1 MASVLIDVT
10 QLKNFSTMMKRS
22 LGLPLLLS
30 GLLIG
35 SASCRQ
41 PTDVSV
47 TPSPS
52 TPSTE
57 TATTDSVDSAE
68 SPEDESTASTA
79 EETPNYF
86 QQAIDRATSAVNLS
100 QSAFSQDDWRLV
112 VNRWQQ
118 AITFLEAV
126 PASDPSYSQAQ
137 AKITEYQTNLD
148 YARQQASQPPPPP
161 QDGVVVVTP
170 QNDAPEPVDPTSR
183 SSSQPSIA
191 ASNTGTFRAP
201 IISRAGGTPVVN
213 VNFNGGQNFP
223 MIVDTGASGTVITPA
238 MAAALGVEPVGQT
251 QVSTASARNVTFDLG
266 YVQSMEVGGA
276 VARNVLVAVS
286 SPSLELGLLGHDFFG
301 DYDVTIRQDHVE
313 FSVR

>member
-1 MASVLIDVT
+1 MT
-10 QLKNFSTMMKRS
+10 RS
-22 LGLPLLLS
+22 LGLTLLLS

-35 SASCRQ
+35 GAACRQ
-41 PTDVSV
+41 PDVSTPPASTDTESP
-47 TPSPS
+47 TPSIE
-52 TPSTE
+52 STE
-57 TATTDSVDSAE
+57 PAE
-68 SPEDESTASTA
+68 SPESAESA
-79 EETPNYF
+79 ESDSAETPNYF

-112 VNRWQQ
+112 VSRWQQ
-118 AITFLEAV
+118 AIAFLEAV
-126 PASDPSYSQAQ
+126 PESDPNHSQAQ
-137 AKITEYQTNLD
+137 TKISEYQNNLD
-148 YARQQASQPPPPP
+148 YAQQQANQPAPVR

-170 QNDAPEPVDPTSR
+170 QNNNSDLADPEPSQTR
-183 SSSQPSIA
+183 QPSTP
-191 ASNTGTFRAP
+191 SNSSGVFRAP
-201 IISRAGGTPVVN
+201 IIGRAGGTPVVN

-223 MIVDTGASGTVITPA
+223 MIVDTGASGTVITPM

-266 YVQSMEVGGA
+266 YVQSIEVGGA